1 MKGSPLFRALC
12 AFAFIALAGIP
23 LWKLTRV
30 NAAVAAPAQAESE
43 SAQVAMRLSFSAA
56 PEKFA
61 VLHLG
66 KSVWAG
72 TTRETE
78 ATKTVPLAFPK
89 EGVDLQFR
97 VTWPANSADS
107 ALRVQLTDPD
117 GNEHDKTVW
126 GRGEMDEIITFQ

>member
-1 MKGSPLFRALC
+1 MRGSPLLRALC
-12 AFAFIALAGIP
+12 AFVLIALTGIP

-30 NAAVAAPAQAESE
+30 NAAVAAPVQAEAANVE
-43 SAQVAMRLSFSAA
+43 VAMRLHFSAA
-56 PEKFA
+56 PEKFE

-66 KSVWAG
+66 KSVWTG

-78 ATKTVPLAFPK
+78 AAKTVRLAFPK

-97 VTWPANSADS
+97 VTWPANETDS

-117 GNEHDKTVW
+117 GNEHDRTVW
-126 GRGEMDEIITFQ
+126 GRGELDEVITFP